1 MNIPTLPLI
10 NLDRNKS
17 IPLYW
22 QIYGELRQSILSG
35 QLAAG
40 MRLPSSREMAAALH
54 VSRNT
59 VKDAYEQLIAEGYL
73 DASIGSGTYVTRRLP
88 DDLLSTCRSG
98 STPSSGEPTSRA
110 TPPNR
115 TVSRFGNAM
124 RPFGYGVMRQS
135 QKETLSPFAIGTP
148 ALDAFP
154 IDLWA
159 RIASSVNRRMQP
171 WQLGPNQ
178 DPLGYRPLREAI
190 ANYLN
195 AVRGVRCHADHILIV
210 SGSQKGLYLIAKAL
224 LNSGDGVWLEEPG
237 YGGSQGVV
245 RILQSDISP
254 VPVDREGIDVAQGK
268 VLNTAARVAF
278 VTPSHQFPLGY
289 TMSLLRRLQL
299 LQWAEEAGSWIV
311 EDDYDSEFR
320 YSGRPLAALQGL
332 DTNARVIYVGT
343 LSKVLFP
350 ALRLGYLILPPDLVD
365 LFVGV
370 KLPIDIYPPLANQMV
385 AAEFISQGHFARH
398 IRRMLALYAERR
410 DALIGTIERELAG
423 ALMLG
428 PSECGMHVAGWL
440 ANDLD
445 EEAIARRAAAAGIPI
460 GRLSRYYFGKEKRS
474 GLLLGFT
481 SAPVTEIVRGVQLLA
496 RVIGGG

>member
-1 MNIPTLPLI
+1 
-10 NLDRNKS
+10 
-17 IPLYW
+17 
-22 QIYGELRQSILSG
+22 
-35 QLAAG
+35 
-40 MRLPSSREMAAALH
+40 
-54 VSRNT
+54 
-59 VKDAYEQLIAEGYL
+59 
-73 DASIGSGTYVTRRLP
+73 
-88 DDLLSTCRSG
+88 
-98 STPSSGEPTSRA
+98 
-110 TPPNR
+110 
-115 TVSRFGNAM
+115 
-124 RPFGYGVMRQS
+124 
-135 QKETLSPFAIGTP
+135 
-148 ALDAFP
+148 
-154 IDLWA
+154 
-159 RIASSVNRRMQP
+159 
-171 WQLGPNQ
+171 
-178 DPLGYRPLREAI
+178 
-190 ANYLN
+190 
-195 AVRGVRCHADHILIV
+195 
-210 SGSQKGLYLIAKAL
+210 
-224 LNSGDGVWLEEPG
+224 
-237 YGGSQGVV
+237 
-245 RILQSDISP
+245 
-254 VPVDREGIDVAQGK
+254 
-268 VLNTAARVAF
+268 
-278 VTPSHQFPLGY
+278 
-289 TMSLLRRLQL
+289 MSLLRRLQL

-428 PSECGMHVAGWL
+428 PSECGMHVASWL